1 MKETVAKE
9 SYVERWHREQK
20 EKMGIPAAKGNPDDK
35 NILGENAESG
45 VTEGKQKE
53 GRKHGTNTRSEGH
66 EAPAE

>member
-9 SYVERWHREQK
+9 SYVERWQREQK
-20 EKMGIPAAKGNPDDK
+20 EKMGIPVKA
-35 NILGENAESG
+35 ESAESG